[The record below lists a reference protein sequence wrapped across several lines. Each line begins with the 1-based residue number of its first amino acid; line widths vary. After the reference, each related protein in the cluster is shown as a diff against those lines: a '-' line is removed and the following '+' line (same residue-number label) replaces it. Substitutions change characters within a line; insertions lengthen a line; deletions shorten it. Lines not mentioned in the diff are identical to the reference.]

1 MTQKLSLD
9 DAKEKACVA
18 VVNFRVADKT
28 AIADKRDPEK
38 QKAQYKQL
46 NNLRAAADK
55 LIEAHHG

>member
-18 VVNFRVADKT
+18 VVNFRHADQI
-28 AIADKRDPEK
+28 ALADKRDTSK
-38 QKAQYKQL
+38 QQAQYKQL
-46 NNLRAAADK
+46 NNLRDAADK